1 MEQVLGN
8 VLVNAAQAMP
18 QGGSLTVGTTRRE
31 EGFAEISV
39 QDTGPGIPEA
49 IRGRIFDP
57 FFTTKPQGTGLGLS
71 IVYRIM
77 EAHGGK
83 VEVHSVMRDDPRGGA
98 AGGAGTRIVLSLP
111 LGAAHGSD
119 DVAPAERG

>member
-1 MEQVLGN
+1 M
-8 VLVNAAQAMP
+8 NAVQAMP
-18 QGGSLTVGTTRRE
+18 QGGSLSIGTALR

-71 IVYRIM
+71 IVYSIM

-98 AGGAGTRIVLSLP
+98 AGPTGTRVLLSLP
-111 LGAAHGSD
+111 LRAEHAI
-119 DVAPAERG
+119 DVAAPVERG

>member
-1 MEQVLGN
+1 M
-8 VLVNAAQAMP
+8 
-18 QGGSLTVGTTRRE
+18 VGTALRT
-31 EGFAEISV
+31 GFAEISV
-39 QDTGPGIPEA
+39 RDTGAGVPDA

-83 VEVHSVMRDDPRGGA
+83 VEVQSIKRDDPRGSA
-98 AGGAGTRIVLSLP
+98 AGQAGTRVLLSLP
-111 LGAAHGSD
+111 LAAAHANDGM
-119 DVAPAERG
+119 APAERG